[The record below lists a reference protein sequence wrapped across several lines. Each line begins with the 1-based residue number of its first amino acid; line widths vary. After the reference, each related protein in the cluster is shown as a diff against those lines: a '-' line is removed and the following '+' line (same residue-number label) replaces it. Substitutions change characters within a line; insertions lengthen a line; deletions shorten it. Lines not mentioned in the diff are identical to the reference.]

1 MSRRRTFIAALLTA
15 VCAAAAVWLDLD
27 RPAYYASIEY
37 RLRDLLARAGRTAP
51 PNSDL
56 VFLAINSDSVNLDPS
71 LDVEGLFS
79 SAASDAECRH
89 GLELM
94 TKPWPWNREIYAIIA
109 RRLLNAGAKLV
120 AFDCLFPEPW
130 PGDDAFRTALD
141 EFGSK
146 IVIGGN
152 FVSRV
157 DADMSRTVPSSYQPP
172 SETLLPHAAGPDDR
186 VGFTNFFTGE
196 DQIIRSIQ
204 YRVAFR
210 DRENPTASY
219 LSLVARIA
227 ANSEHGERIP
237 PGIGERIIRFTGPRR
252 VAFPPHPIF
261 EILVPDYWEHNYRSG
276 EFFRNK
282 TVIVG
287 AEGKWKKDELG
298 TPLGAMSGAEIHLNA
313 LNALL
318 HGEFLR
324 ELSPAGSIAV
334 SLLAALIGAGLSLG
348 IRSPW
353 IRFGA
358 LGAIDLAAPFA
369 GLGSYNYASLYLPCV
384 TPFVALNA
392 TVFLCL
398 VSDFT
403 FERIERRK
411 LRSTLNA
418 RDELT
423 QMIVHDLRS
432 PLTVVSG
439 YIEALEHAAARKLS
453 PTEAKYVAEAHRGA
467 DKIRDM
473 ITTLLDVNRLEAG
486 EMPLQLQPNDVA
498 VIARKAADHFAPVLR
513 GRHLHCEIPS
523 APAVVSC
530 DEDVIRRVLE
540 NLISNAIKFTKSDGT
555 ISVTVRPDE
564 SEVAVSVRD
573 DGPGIPPD
581 QHKRIFEKFGQ
592 TETGAAKQHSTGI
605 GLAFCRLAVE
615 AHGGK
620 IDIDSE
626 PGKGSTLS
634 FTLPLGKKPTRSVA
648 AAVSAGESIH

>member
-15 VCAAAAVWLDLD
+15 ICAGVAVWLDLD
-27 RPAYYASIEY
+27 RPAYFASIEY
-37 RLRDLLARAGRTAP
+37 RLRDLIARAGRTTS
-51 PNSDL
+51 PNPDL
-56 VFLAINSDSVNLDPS
+56 VFVAIDSDSVNLDPT
-71 LDVEGLFS
+71 LDVQDLFS
-79 SAASDAECRH
+79 SAASDPECRH
-89 GLELM
+89 ALELM
-94 TKPWPWNREIYAIIA
+94 TKPWPWNREIYAVIA

-120 AFDCLFPEPW
+120 AFDCLFPGPG
-130 PGDDAFRTALD
+130 PGDDALRSALD
-141 EFGSK
+141 EFKSQ

-157 DADMSRTVPSSYQPP
+157 DADMSRSVPSSYQLP
-172 SETLLPHAAGPDDR
+172 SETLLPHATKPDPR
-186 VGFTNFFTGE
+186 VGFTNFFTG
-196 DQIIRSIQ
+196 DDKIVRNIQ

-210 DRENPTASY
+210 DRENPIASHF
-219 LSLVARIA
+219 SLAACVANNTGHA
-227 ANSEHGERIP
+227 EQIP
-237 PGIGERIIRFTGPRR
+237 LGIGERMIRFTGARR
-252 VAFPPHPIF
+252 VGFPPHPIF
-261 EILVPDYWEHNYRSG
+261 EILVPEYWEHNYRSG
-276 EFFRNK
+276 EFFRGK

-287 AEGKWKKDELG
+287 AEGKWQKDELG

-324 ELSPAGSIAV
+324 ELSPLGSVAV
-334 SLLAALIGAGLSLG
+334 SLLAALIGAALSLG

-369 GLGSYNYASLYLPCV
+369 ALGFYNYASLYLPCV
-384 TPFVALNA
+384 TPFVALNMA
-392 TVFLCL
+392 VLLCL
-398 VSDFT
+398 VSDFA
-403 FERIERRK
+403 FERMEELR
-411 LRSTLNA
+411 LRSTLKA

-439 YIEALEHAAARKLS
+439 YIEALEHAASRKLN

-473 ITTLLDVNRLEAG
+473 ITTLLDVNRLEVG
-486 EMPLQLQPNDVA
+486 EMPLQLEANDVA
-498 VIARKAADHFAPVLR
+498 GIARKAADHFAPVLR
-513 GRHLHCEIPS
+513 GRQLHGEIPS
-523 APAVVSC
+523 APVVVSC

-555 ISVTVRPDE
+555 ITVTVHPNE
-564 SEVAVSVRD
+564 SEVTVSVSD
-573 DGPGIPPD
+573 DGPGIPAGH
-581 QHKRIFEKFGQ
+581 HKRIFEKFGQ

-620 IDIDSE
+620 IGIDSE
-626 PGKGSTLS
+626 PGKGSTFY
-634 FTLPLGKKPTRSVA
+634 FTLPIATVENINVRQRA
-648 AAVSAGESIH
+648 APAAK